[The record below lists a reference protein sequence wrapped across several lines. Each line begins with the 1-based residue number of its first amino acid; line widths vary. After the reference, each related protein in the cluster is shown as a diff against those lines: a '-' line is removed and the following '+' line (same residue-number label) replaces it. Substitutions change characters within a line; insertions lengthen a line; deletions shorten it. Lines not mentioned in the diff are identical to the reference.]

1 MTPCEWSMLM
11 EAPPFNAMGEEVVR
25 KLVKDRPP
33 QCLRSGAQIFMQ
45 GDPAESFFFVFDGRV
60 KFYRQRLDGDEVVVT
75 ISGGGETFAEIA
87 MFIGGI
93 YPLSAEA
100 ISKVRLIR
108 IDGAALRGVIEQ
120 RPLLAFDLLAAAT
133 DHLHF
138 LFDQIEQLNAQPT
151 PQRIADFLLELP
163 RDGSVE
169 VEIMLPYGKALIAK
183 RLGMTPESFSRGLT
197 KLRPLGVS
205 VERNKVRIANVPA
218 LADYAGRQRAQT

>member
-1 MTPCEWSMLM
+1 MLL
-11 EAPPFNAMGEEVVR
+11 EAPPFNAMGQDMVR

-33 QCLRSGAQIFMQ
+33 QCLRPGAQIFLQ

-60 KFYRQRLDGDEVVVT
+60 KFYRQRLDGDDVVVT
-75 ISGGGETFAEIA
+75 VCAGGETFAEIA

-100 ISKVRLIR
+100 ITKVRLIR

-120 RPLLAFDLLAAAT
+120 RPSLAFDLLAAAT
-133 DHLHF
+133 AHLHF

-151 PQRIADFLLELP
+151 PQRIADFLLDLTCE
-163 RDGSVE
+163 GSSAA
-169 VEIMLPYGKALIAK
+169 EITLPYGKALIAR

-197 KLRPLGVS
+197 KLRALGVS
-205 VERNKVRIANVPA
+205 VERDKVRIAHVPT
-218 LADYAGRQRAQT
+218 LANYARPQRAWTSGLD